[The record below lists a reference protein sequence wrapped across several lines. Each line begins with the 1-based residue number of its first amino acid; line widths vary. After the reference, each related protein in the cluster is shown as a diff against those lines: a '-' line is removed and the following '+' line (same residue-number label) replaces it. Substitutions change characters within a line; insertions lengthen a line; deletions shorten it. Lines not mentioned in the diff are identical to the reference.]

1 MNLNPY
7 LNGAD
12 AEHHVQLGLAQT
24 LCEAAGTGV
33 DAALTR
39 EILDQLVAYSDVHF
53 ISEQLLMRLCGY
65 PGYDDHVSDHDRLIR
80 ELEVAKQQYGGDGE
94 QTLALPAAEAILA
107 LLAQHI
113 SMQDRRF
120 VDFFHGW
127 SQHAANAEPPPATR
141 GSGGK

>member
-1 MNLNPY
+1 MNPNSY
-7 LNGAD
+7 SNSTD

-53 ISEQLLMRLCGY
+53 LSEQLLMRLCGY
-65 PGYDDHVSDHDRLIR
+65 PDYDDHMSDHDRLMTK
-80 ELEVAKQQYGGDGE
+80 LEAAKQYGDGA
-94 QTLALPAAEAILA
+94 QTITASEAETILA

-113 SMQDRRF
+113 STKDRRF
-120 VDFFHGW
+120 VDFFRGW
-127 SQHAANAEPPPATR
+127 SQHTANA
-141 GSGGK
+141 GSP